1 MRAASDLP
9 RRRLSLGSRGR
20 VGLVIL
26 AVAFFVLLTSLRG
39 IAGFYTDF
47 LWFDSLDYAS
57 VFTGVL
63 GARVALGVIFTGIFF
78 ILLYVNLLIADRL
91 APPLRS
97 SGPEEEV
104 LERYRELIGG
114 RTALV
119 RLVVSLLF
127 AIIAGAGVSGQW
139 NSWILF
145 TNAQEFGIADPQ
157 FGEDIGFY
165 VFRLPFLTFVVDW
178 AFASVIIIAIVTAAA
193 HYLNGGIRVQAPSQR
208 VSRQVKGHLSVL
220 LGLLALIRAVGYY
233 LARYELNFSGRGAVQ
248 GASYTD
254 VNAQLPA
261 LNLLILISLAA
272 FVLFIVNIRRQ
283 GWVLPALGVGLWAI
297 VAVVVGGI
305 VPAFIQTFRVVPDQL
320 ARERPFIERN
330 ITATRA
336 AFGLDD
342 VKTDPFA
349 NDGDISGE
357 TLDANADIVRNVR
370 LWDPNLLLE
379 TYRQIQGVRD
389 FYEIPDVD
397 VDRYEI
403 GGEQTQVMIAT
414 RELDSGGVPQTSW
427 EARTLAYTHGYG
439 VVLSPANAKLA
450 NGRPSLL
457 LSDIPVREN
466 DDIPLDEPAIYVGD
480 GLDGYVITSTDRRE
494 IDFQDVAGETQF
506 REYEGED
513 GVGIG
518 SYLRRAAFALRFS
531 DINPLISGNLRTDS
545 KILYQRDVEERVS
558 ALAPFLRLDADP
570 YPVVLDGRIVYVVDA
585 YTTSSNYP
593 YAQSAMTSDLANGS
607 DLRGDFNY
615 VRNSVKAVVDAY
627 DGTVTFYVVDDDDPV
642 IAAYRQAFPDLFA
655 GGDEISEELAA
666 HLRYPEDLFRVQTNM
681 WGAYHVDSPDD
692 FLNGN
697 DAWDVAQAPG
707 NEFAP
712 SSQTVDQTTGLPTGP
727 GRAQR
732 FEPYYQLL
740 RLPGEEEQQFL
751 MLRPFVPSSVDD
763 SGRLLTAFMTVSS
776 DPGSY
781 GELRSFVLPRSNL
794 PEGPVLI
801 GGTIASNPNVAEL
814 QTLLGQEGSDLQYGN
829 LLLVPMDESILY
841 VRPLYVSATSNPV
854 PELER
859 VIVVYEGA
867 VAVEPTLR
875 ESLIALFGSAP
886 ETLEAVG
893 PAVDN
898 GTGGQEPVDPPAGE
912 QPTPTTVPPADPGDD
927 VPSLLAAAAAAFD
940 EAQVALDDGDLGLFQ
955 AKVAEAKAFVDR
967 AAAAAGGTTT
977 TTTTTED
984 STA

>member
-1 MRAASDLP
+1 M
-9 RRRLSLGSRGR
+9 
-20 VGLVIL
+20 IL
-26 AVAFFVLLTSLRG
+26 AVALFILLTSLRG

-47 LWFDSLDYAS
+47 LWFDSLDYDS
-57 VFTGVL
+57 VFTGIL
-63 GARVALGVIFTGIFF
+63 GARVALGAIFTGIFF
-78 ILLYVNLLIADRL
+78 VLLYVNLFIADRL
-91 APPLRS
+91 APPLRPT
-97 SGPEEEV
+97 GPEEEV
-104 LERYRELIGG
+104 IERYRELIGG
-114 RTALV
+114 RTTLV
-119 RLVVSLLF
+119 RVVVSLLF
-127 AIIAGAGVSGQW
+127 ALIAGAGVASQW

-145 TNAQEFGIADPQ
+145 TNAQEFGVADPQ

-178 AFASVIIIAIVTAAA
+178 AFASVIIIAIVTAVA

-208 VSRQVKGHLSVL
+208 VGRQVKGHLSVL

-233 LARYELNFSGRGAVQ
+233 LARYELNFSGRGAVE
-248 GASYTD
+248 GATYTD

-305 VPAFIQTFRVVPDQL
+305 VPAFVQTFRVQPQQL

-336 AFGLDD
+336 AFGLQD
-342 VKTDPFA
+342 VKTDAFGNA
-349 NDGDISGE
+349 GDINGD
-357 TLDANADIVRNVR
+357 TLADNADIVRNIR
-370 LWDPNLLLE
+370 LWDPDLLLE

-389 FYEIPDVD
+389 FYEIVDVD

-403 GGEQTQVMIAT
+403 GGQKTQVMISA
-414 RELDSGGVPQTSW
+414 RELDSSGVPQTSW

-439 VVLSPANAKLA
+439 VVLSPANAKQA

-457 LSDIPVREN
+457 LADIPVREVA
-466 DDIPLDEPAIYVGD
+466 DIPLQEPAIYVGE
-480 GLDGYVITSTDRRE
+480 GLDGYVITGTDRRE
-494 IDFQDVAGETQF
+494 IDYQDVAGETQF
-506 REYEGED
+506 RAYEGEA

-518 SYLRRAAFALRFS
+518 SYLRRAAFALRFG

-545 KILYQRDVEERVS
+545 RILFQRDVEERVS
-558 ALAPFLRLDADP
+558 ALAPFLRADADP
-570 YPVVLDGRIVYVVDA
+570 YPVVIEGRIVYVVDL

-593 YAQSAMTSDLANGS
+593 YSQTAISGDLPGASG
-607 DLRGDFNY
+607 LRGDFNY

-627 DGTVTFYVVDDDDPV
+627 DGTVTFYVVDEDDPV
-642 IAAYRQAFPDLFA
+642 VAAYREAFPDLFTD
-655 GGDEISEELAA
+655 GDEVSEELRA
-666 HLRYPEDLFRVQTNM
+666 HFRYPEDLFRVQTNM
-681 WGAYHVDSPDD
+681 WGAYHVSNPDD
-692 FLNGN
+692 FLNRN

-712 SSQTVDQTTGLPTGP
+712 ASQTLDPVTGLPTGP

-740 RLPGEEEQQFL
+740 RLPGEEEQQFV
-751 MLRPFVPSSVDD
+751 MLRPFVPASEDD
-763 SGRLLTAFMTVSS
+763 SGRLLTAFMTASS

-781 GELRSFVLPRSNL
+781 GQLRSFVLPRSEL

-801 GGTIASNPNVAEL
+801 GGTIASNPQVAAL
-814 QTLLGQEGSDLQYGN
+814 QTLLGQEGSDLEYGN
-829 LLLVPMDESILY
+829 LLLVPMEESILY

-859 VIVVYEGA
+859 VIVVYEGE

-875 ESLIALFGSAP
+875 ESLEALFGSAP
-886 ETLEAVG
+886 ETLESDVAEG
-893 PAVDN
+893 DD
-898 GTGGQEPVDPPAGE
+898 TE
-912 QPTPTTVPPADPGDD
+912 PADPPQEDGGEPSPAEPVEPGAD
-927 VPSLLAAAAAAFD
+927 VPSLLAAAADAFD
-940 EAQVALDDGDLGLFQ
+940 DAQAALGDGDLGLYQ
-955 AKVAEAKAFVDR
+955 EKVAEAQELVER
-967 AAAAAGGTTT
+967 AQEVVSTTT
-977 TTTTTED
+977 STTPED
-984 STA
+984 ATA